1 MKKVLIAALAAVGA
15 IVVRKKL
22 QQSKAEKDL
31 WAQATDTLPKA

>member
-15 IVVRKKL
+15 IVARKKL